1 MKSRQWKRLTAL
13 FCAFALILSLSPA
26 ISAAGTPASSRNINK
41 QDYVT
46 YGNTVKSYLYPNGQ
60 KGLTRVE
67 YLDGKVVV
75 EDYDSSFRL
84 TAGRRLQAELPIWG
98 GFFAGGD
105 ANYLIFGKEN
115 PGESASAEVIR
126 VVKYSKDWKRQ
137 GETVIKG
144 ADVRVPF
151 AGGSVRCAEEG
162 GYLYIHCARKMVKN
176 RHTMYGPMN
185 DGVNH
190 QANLFLE
197 IRESDMK
204 LVDSYDQTWNLD
216 FGYVSHAFN
225 EFVLIDSEKNIV
237 TLSHSDSDSS
247 ANGRKNHGYA
257 KDVKA
262 RGAVLIRYDEKAGQD
277 HFKGKDQFQWCE
289 YSLVQGFGGAS
300 GNNNTGAS
308 LGGFEETA
316 GGYVSAFSYDGK
328 GGSGARNIYLGYTA
342 KKGLTSAS
350 KKISAASG
358 VTTPQM
364 VSTGLSGGYI
374 LWNGKSGSTAN
385 DTLYYAAYSDGGGV
399 GSVQTAK
406 ASLSDCQPVLFG
418 GKAVWYVTNNS
429 APVFYGLDASGV
441 KVLGGAGQGETPADP
456 ATPEK
461 PAVPDKPSSGELTVD
476 VMLAPSTFSA
486 YAAVTSDG
494 TLYSWDY
501 GAEKLVKLGSGYIA
515 AGNRWGIKADHSL
528 WTWNYDSTVPEKVMD
543 GAYTADFGSDVYCV
557 LKTDGTL
564 WGTDFTDPEHFK
576 KMDSGVKQAFVEDT
590 EGMGLCYT
598 VSKNGDFSCRVVPDT
613 DSSVW
618 MSGITAFSA
627 GFNNSLYLKDGSL
640 YYFGFATYGEYIP
653 MESPRKVMD
662 GAVCF
667 DAESRSVVTSD
678 GTLYG
683 LELQSGA
690 HKKLMSDVV
699 AVRGSMALKRDGT
712 LWNIE
717 LDSFSLE
724 RSEPKKVLDNV
735 RLPDVIAKSAG
746 TSAR

>member
-1 MKSRQWKRLTAL
+1 MSMRKRRVTRLTAL
-13 FCAFALILSLSPA
+13 LCALALALTLCPA
-26 ISAAGTPASSRNINK
+26 ALAAETPAVSANINK
-41 QDYVT
+41 QDYGT
-46 YGNTVKSYLYPNGQ
+46 YGSTVKSYLFQNGQ
-60 KGLTRVE
+60 GGLTRVE
-67 YLDGKVVV
+67 YIGGKVAV
-75 EDYDSSFRL
+75 EDYDSSFRF
-84 TAGRRLQAELPIWG
+84 TAGRQLQAELPIWG
-98 GFFAGGD
+98 GFFAGST

-115 PGESASAEVIR
+115 PSESASAEVIR

-144 ADVRVPF
+144 ADVRTPF
-151 AGGSVRCAEEG
+151 DGGSVRCAEEG
-162 GYLYIHCARKMVKN
+162 GYLYIHCARKMVKT
-176 RHTMYGPMN
+176 RHTMYGPMS
-185 DGVNH
+185 DGLNH

-225 EFVLIDSEKNIV
+225 QFVLVDAEKNIV

-247 ANGRKNHGYA
+247 ANAKKNRGYA
-257 KDVKA
+257 QDVKA

-277 HFKGKDQFQWCE
+277 HFKGKHPYQWCE

-308 LGGFEETA
+308 LGGFEETEK
-316 GGYVSAFSYDGK
+316 GYVSAFSYDGK
-328 GGSGARNIYLGYTA
+328 GGNGARSVYLGYTA
-342 KKGLTSAS
+342 KKGLASTS
-350 KKISAASG
+350 KKISTAPG

-374 LWNGKSGSTAN
+374 LWNGKSGSTPN
-385 DTLYYAAYSDGGGV
+385 DTLYYVSYSDGGTV
-399 GSVQTAK
+399 GTVRTAK
-406 ASLSDCQPVLFG
+406 APLSDCRPVLFG

-441 KVLGGAGQGETPADP
+441 KVLGGGKTDQPAAPDQP
-456 ATPEK
+456 GT
-461 PAVPDKPSSGELTVD
+461 PDKPASGELTVD
-476 VMLAPSTFSA
+476 VMFAPSTFST

-494 TLYSWDY
+494 TLYRWDSDE
-501 GAEKLVKLGSGYIA
+501 GKFVKLGSGYIA

-528 WTWNYDSTVPEKVMD
+528 WVWNSYEPFVPKKLMD
-543 GAYTADFGSDVYCV
+543 GAYTADFGSDVYGV

-576 KMDSGVKQAFVEDT
+576 KMDSGVKQFFVEDT
-590 EGMGLCYT
+590 EGMGLCYA
-598 VSKNGDFSCRVVPDT
+598 VSKNGDFSCRVVPEKE
-613 DSSVW
+613 SSVW
-618 MSGITAFSA
+618 LSGITAFSA
-627 GFNNSLYLKDGSL
+627 GFNNSLFLRDGSL

-662 GAVCF
+662 GAICF
-667 DAESRSVVTSD
+667 DAEGRSFVTSD

-683 LELQSGA
+683 LDLQSGA

-699 AVRGSMALKRDGT
+699 AVRNGMALKRDGT
-712 LWNIE
+712 LWDIRI
-717 LDSFSLE
+717 DGITLE
-724 RSEPKKVLDNV
+724 RSAPKKVLDNV
-735 RLPDVIAKSAG
+735 RLPDGVAQSASS
-746 TSAR
+746 SAR